1 MARALNP
8 LVPPSGQLT
17 LSDTAVPVSRPL
29 HAVVVLVDDLGYGDT
44 GYMGAEY
51 ATPHIDQLALGGVRL
66 NQSYVHMIC
75 SPSRA
80 SLFSSRYAYNVG
92 MDGDVL
98 KLGDERCL
106 SVTTVGHQMHRNDV
120 RTAYIGKYDVGYS
133 SWSCTPNC
141 NGFEYFLGFYGPAQ
155 DCTPAPAPTHG
166 SGLSKD

>member
-1 MARALNP
+1 
-8 LVPPSGQLT
+8 
-17 LSDTAVPVSRPL
+17 
-29 HAVVVLVDDLGYGDT
+29 
-44 GYMGAEY
+44 MGAEY

-66 NQSYVHMIC
+66 NQSYVHMVC
-75 SPSRA
+75 SLSRA
-80 SLFSSRYAYNVG
+80 SLLSSRYAYSVG

-98 KLGDERCL
+98 RQGDERCL

-141 NGFEYFLGFYGPAQ
+141 NGFEYFLGLYGPPAQ

-166 SGLSKD
+166 SGLSTSVRWDFVSATLTQGFND